1 MHFIMESIVVLLT
14 FFLIVYKILFI
25 ILFEYV
31 NTNMYH
37 YRNKCKMSLVYRL
50 GLTHRRKGVPK
61 LIRENT
67 EQVFAEVT
75 RRKSNTV

>member
-1 MHFIMESIVVLLT
+1 MHFIMESKVVLLT

-50 GLTHRRKGVPK
+50 GLTHRRKVPE
-61 LIRENT
+61 LIRENN
-67 EQVFAEVT
+67 EQVFAEVK
-75 RRKSNTV
+75 RRKSNNV